1 MAEQST
7 TVSTEKPNKAKV
19 LAGMEAMLSPAT
31 STSLRTSTPQVPEPA
46 PMAALVAPDSVKPDE
61 IAPVLEAADQKNNT
75 NKNKNKKNKEKRD
88 GALLQSPAAPHGLA
102 LLGCHLQ
109 SDGNYVLI

>member
-46 PMAALVAPDSVKPDE
+46 TMAAPVAPDSVKPDE
-61 IAPVLEAADQKNNT
+61 IAPGLAAADQKNNT
-75 NKNKNKKNKEKRD
+75 KEKKKKNKEKLD

>member
-46 PMAALVAPDSVKPDE
+46 PMAAPVAPDSVKPDE
-61 IAPVLEAADQKNNT
+61 IAPGLEAADQKNN
-75 NKNKNKKNKEKRD
+75 KKEKTNNKTRNSAM
-88 GALLQSPAAPHGLA
+88 GPCCNHRPHHMA
-102 LLGCHLQ
+102 SH
-109 SDGNYVLI
+109 S